1 MNVFLPLRKLQ
12 ALLICSIFMN
22 ISLLALAAD
31 PSLLIKD
38 LGEGH
43 CLVRVN
49 TTQKYLLLPVEDASP
64 DVRISMI
71 ADNKEVKSFDVR
83 LAINKVDYFVPVDL
97 SDYSGKLV
105 SFKFK

>member
-12 ALLICSIFMN
+12 TLLICSIFMN

-49 TTQKYLLLPVEDASP
+49 TTQKYLLLLGSLPIGEWQQMKKQSSP
-64 DVRISMI
+64 PQ
-71 ADNKEVKSFDVR
+71 
-83 LAINKVDYFVPVDL
+83 LLPDL
-97 SDYSGKLV
+97 NP
-105 SFKFK
+105 FFH

>member
-12 ALLICSIFMN
+12 TLLICSIFMN

-43 CLVRVN
+43 CLFGACQYYSEILVITGR
-49 TTQKYLLLPVEDASP
+49 
-64 DVRISMI
+64 RCI
-71 ADNKEVKSFDVR
+71 A
-83 LAINKVDYFVPVDL
+83 
-97 SDYSGKLV
+97 
-105 SFKFK
+105 